1 MRISSAPFKI
11 VILLLVTGVLNACAT
26 ASIKESWRNPSAP
39 ATVYQ
44 KVLVVAITQDE
55 NVRTMF
61 ENILATTLKDHGVM
75 AVQSHTLLPSLDKAN
90 REMLQD
96 AARKAGTDGVII
108 SRPLSKSEATN
119 YQYATGEVQFRAIE
133 VAETDGNTSSY
144 LSMSAVGIAAHET
157 DFEKATIQ
165 STFFDAATA
174 SVVWTARSKVQEAGE
189 RAKASWALAKL
200 LVEGLRKD
208 RVIEGH

>member
-1 MRISSAPFKI
+1 MYLPLFR
-11 VILLLVTGVLNACAT
+11 ILLVLLATGVLNACAT
-26 ASIKESWRNPSAP
+26 ATIKESWRNPSAP

-61 ENILATTLKDHGVM
+61 ENILVATLQDHGVM

-90 REMLQD
+90 REMLQE
-96 AARKAGTDGVII
+96 AARKAGADGVII
-108 SRPLSKSEATN
+108 SRPLSKSEGTN
-119 YQYATGEVQFRAIE
+119 YQYSTGEVQFRAIE
-133 VAETDGNTSSY
+133 MAETDGNTTSY
-144 LSMSAVGIAAHET
+144 LSMSAVGIAARET

-165 STFFDAATA
+165 STFFDADKA
-174 SVVWTARSKVQEAGE
+174 SVVWTARSKVQETGE